1 MASKLPISIP
11 RLTSRYISCP
21 RPNRLLNRPSY
32 RILRPLQ
39 SQYFTT
45 ASTRFVTSSDEN
57 ELTEENLG
65 PAIQD
70 MIAEETEDSERF
82 EAIQPTAREPAT
94 QAPEYDIDEDP
105 EDIASASERH
115 ARIVPASP
123 SYFTGKPQYTD
134 DLLSLQEL
142 LRKYQTL
149 PTLPP
154 AQAPRVAWQTLPQ
167 YRVKVEEPVAA
178 SKYHKIVEVLQRLNR
193 IHPALMPEQVI
204 TSMNLYRRDVDPFAV
219 RRRPQIIDADG
230 RSFGNGRRKSSTA
243 NVYLVEGEGEVL
255 INGKGINQAFPRI
268 HDRESALW
276 ALKST
281 GRIDKYNVW
290 AMVHGGGSTGQAE
303 SITLAVAKALM
314 VQEPALKPVLRR
326 GERLILSSASNRM
339 KES

>member
-1 MASKLPISIP
+1 MASKLPISVM
-11 RLTSRYISCP
+11 RLTSRYISCYRPTHPPHLPHHHFP
-21 RPNRLLNRPSY
+21 RSLPSRLFSIAPTRYAAS
-32 RILRPLQ
+32 IDE
-39 SQYFTT
+39 SDFTE
-45 ASTRFVTSSDEN
+45 D
-57 ELTEENLG
+57 NLA
-65 PAIQD
+65 PAIQE
-70 MIAEETEDSERF
+70 MIAEDAQESEEYEDIQSTVD
-82 EAIQPTAREPAT
+82 EAAT
-94 QAPEYDIDEDP
+94 QASEYDIDEDP
-105 EDIASASERH
+105 DDIASASGDYP
-115 ARIVPASP
+115 RIVPASP

-149 PTLPP
+149 PTVPP

-167 YRVKVEEPVAA
+167 YRIMVEEEVAA
-178 SKYHKIVEVLQRLNR
+178 SKFHKIVEVLQRLNR
-193 IHPALMPEQVI
+193 IHPALMPEEVV
-204 TSMNLYRRDVDPFAV
+204 TSMQHYRRNVDPFAV
-219 RRRPQIIDADG
+219 RRRPQIVDADG

-255 INGKGINQAFPRI
+255 INGKSITQVFPRI

-314 VQEPALKPVLRR
+314 VHEPALKPALRR
-326 GERLILSSASNRM
+326 GRVELVPFVFVKWLDG
-339 KES
+339 